1 MILYLK
7 FLWTQD
13 TLKLDMDYDDLV
25 YDLMDKIEEMMGKKK
40 KKKYFFFK
48 AQINFS
54 QKKSHKTHK
63 ESFLLGNN

>member
-40 KKKYFFFK
+40 KKKIFFF
-48 AQINFS
+48 
-54 QKKSHKTHK
+54 
-63 ESFLLGNN
+63 